1 MARCNYFLRLEEI
14 NSRDRVVLIVDGA
27 LLAREG
33 ELFWR
38 RDELGPLNLETEEL
52 HLLESGET
60 CYFGLQVDESAIQT
74 LGVTPQPLRGLVIE
88 RREEVLGLAGKAHQ
102 ILDWYRHHRFCG
114 LCGSA
119 TEPHQLERAVY
130 CANCEKHFYPRI
142 NPCVIVLVTRGREV
156 LLASNRRYQGKFY
169 SCLAGFIEVGETAEQ
184 TLHREVR
191 EEVNIEVD
199 NLRYLKSQS
208 WPFPSQ
214 LMLGFLADYAGG
226 ELQPDG
232 VEITEAAWF
241 DVDALPEHP
250 AAGISV
256 AGQLIE
262 HWRQHCR
269 QR

>member
-1 MARCNYFLRLEEI
+1 MARYNYFLRLEEI
-14 NSRDRVVLIVDGA
+14 ASRDRVVLIADGA
-27 LLAREG
+27 VLTRDE
-33 ELFWR
+33 ELYWR
-38 RDELGPLNLETEEL
+38 RDELAALNLQAEEL

-60 CYFGLQVDESAIQT
+60 CYFALRVDESAVQT
-74 LGVTPQPLRGLVIE
+74 LGVSAQPLRSLVFD
-88 RREEVLGLAGKAHQ
+88 RGEEVLGLAGKAHQ
-102 ILDWYRHHRFCG
+102 ILDWYRHHRYCG

-119 TEPHQLERAVY
+119 TEPHREERAVF
-130 CANCEKHFYPRI
+130 CARCDKHFYPRI

-156 LLASNRRYQGKFY
+156 LLASNRRYQGQFY

-199 NLRYLKSQS
+199 NLRYLTSQS

-232 VEITEAAWF
+232 VEITDAVWF
-241 DVDALPEHP
+241 DVEALPEHP
-250 AAGISV
+250 GAEISV

-262 HWRQHCR
+262 HWRSHCR
-269 QR
+269 QS